1 MDERNNTRQ
10 NVTYGGRPSM
20 PLADRAKIFS
30 PFDPLSG
37 FREAL
42 REVEREVEENSLE
55 EWEKDRG

>member
-20 PLADRAKIFS
+20 PLVDRAKIFS